1 MVKFISLILAAY
13 VLLLSAVPTF
23 IEDKCM
29 QKHTTEQGQNGQ
41 DDQDCNK
48 GCCSPF
54 LVATPVQDLF

>member
-13 VLLLSAVPTF
+13 VLFLSAVPTF

-41 DDQDCNK
+41 
-48 GCCSPF
+48 G
-54 LVATPVQDLF
+54 